1 LRWIGFSED
10 DAKINRR
17 VIAGRKILLPEHR
30 AHEKVG
36 RQSRVYFS
44 NALRTT
50 RFYLLWHAKSIAP
63 LLRDSKKN
71 QKKACHSFTYPINP
85 GNSVVKKIK
94 KSLDAFLAFQLKPRL
109 VSNSIY
115 EKEIH

>member
-1 LRWIGFSED
+1 ML
-10 DAKINRR
+10 KP
-17 VIAGRKILLPEHR
+17 IAEGGRFPLPEHR

-50 RFYLLWHAKSIAP
+50 RFHLLQHAKSIAP
-63 LLRDSKKN
+63 LLRDAKKI
-71 QKKACHSFTYPINP
+71 KKSLPSLHGFNKPRGTLIHP
-85 GNSVVKKIK
+85 GNPLEKKIK